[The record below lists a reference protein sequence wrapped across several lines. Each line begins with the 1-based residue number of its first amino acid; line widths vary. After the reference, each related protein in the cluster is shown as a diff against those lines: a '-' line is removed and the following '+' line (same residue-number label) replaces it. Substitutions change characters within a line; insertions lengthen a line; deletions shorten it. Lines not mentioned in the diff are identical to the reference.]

1 MTTEPT
7 NIILNIATNSGPL
20 AQIWLASNMSNV
32 SRNSALQ
39 TSIPES
45 VHEIAKV
52 AGCDID
58 VNTNDAVEE
67 DREINTGDYIT
78 LRTSGELLH
87 GVVRVYSKQAG
98 FLLSDIKDTLIKI
111 SSLFK
116 TSSKINITVG
126 KGNTISKL
134 DQLILEDTVTERE
147 VLALPDLDFLNDDV
161 TSNRGLLSH
170 FNPMER
176 QVQGATTTNNNPAF
190 DMSIE
195 VGRNVNNS
203 SGLDLDFDINEEN
216 GLIDNSHNKSSW
228 IEGTQNTEITMDNSE
243 INFND
248 ANNED
253 GNNAGDDWTLDFNNN
268 EDNGVENDLSQGSIE
283 LGRRAESVD
292 INEPTD
298 FGFDLEIEKEQPDIQ
313 LETDNVTNNHQER
326 QELNRKSK
334 TRNPAFKHTVPVE
347 SDSVQE
353 LSNEQLDDES
363 STIVSNEASVKK
375 QASAKLNQ
383 KRLWEQMSQTL
394 GFLPDA
400 VVANYLDYRHLKKP
414 RADTVENVE
423 IDEPEFDASLE
434 LDSNPLDMDN
444 NDDNLDA
451 DMLDHMEIGNNDDD
465 MEGFPDVKDIDEL
478 LSSPSRSD
486 TSSHDNREE
495 DNHIR
500 LVTGEIVTNSAMQ
513 LANIL
518 KEKNDSVN
526 TFDDLLTKKRDRPET
541 SSNTISKQ
549 EASACFF
556 DMLSLAT
563 AGCIDLTQEETF
575 DQINLTTNNSLF
587 EKFITA

>member
-216 GLIDNSHNKSSW
+216 GLIDNSYNKSSW

-465 MEGFPDVKDIDEL
+465 MEGFPDVRDIDEL

-486 TSSHDNREE
+486 TSSHDNKEV

>member
-116 TSSKINITVG
+116 TSSKINITLG

-161 TSNRGLLSH
+161 TSDRGLLSH

-195 VGRNVNNS
+195 VGRNVNNP

-253 GNNAGDDWTLDFNNN
+253 GNNAGDDWNLDFNSN
-268 EDNGVENDLSQGSIE
+268 EDNGVDNDLSQGSIE

-313 LETDNVTNNHQER
+313 LETENITKNHQER
-326 QELNRKSK
+326 QELNKKSK

-363 STIVSNEASVKK
+363 STIVSNEASVNK

-383 KRLWEQMSQTL
+383 KRLWEQMTQTL

-400 VVANYLDYRHLKKP
+400 VVANYLDYRRLKKP

-444 NDDNLDA
+444 NGDNLDV

-465 MEGFPDVKDIDEL
+465 MEGFPDVRDINEL
-478 LSSPSRSD
+478 LSSPSKSD
-486 TSSHDNREE
+486 TSSRDNREE

-518 KEKNDSVN
+518 KEKNNSVN
-526 TFDDLLTKKRDRPET
+526 TFDDLITKKRDRPET

-563 AGCIDLTQEETF
+563 AGCIDLSQEEAF

>member
-465 MEGFPDVKDIDEL
+465 MEGFPDVRDIDEL

-486 TSSHDNREE
+486 TSSHDNKEV

>member
-465 MEGFPDVKDIDEL
+465 MEGFPDVRDIDEL

>member
-7 NIILNIATNSGPL
+7 NIILNIATNNGPL

-58 VNTNDAVEE
+58 VSTNDALEE
-67 DREINTGDYIT
+67 DREVNSGDYIT

-116 TSSKINITVG
+116 TSSKINVTIG

-134 DQLILEDTVTERE
+134 DQLILEDTVTEKE
-147 VLALPDLDFLNDDV
+147 VLALPDLDFLNDDIA
-161 TSNRGLLSH
+161 SDRGLLSH

-176 QVQGATTTNNNPAF
+176 QVQGATTTNNNPVF

-195 VGRNVNNS
+195 VGRNANNS

-216 GLIDNSHNKSSW
+216 GLVDNSHNKSSW

-243 INFND
+243 INLND
-248 ANNED
+248 INNEH
-253 GNNAGDDWTLDFNNN
+253 GNNAGEDWNLDFNNN
-268 EDNGVENDLSQGSIE
+268 EESGVDIDLSQGSIE
-283 LGRRAESVD
+283 VGRRAESVD
-292 INEPTD
+292 IHEPTD
-298 FGFDLEIEKEQPDIQ
+298 FGFDLEIEKEQPDNQ
-313 LETDNVTNNHQER
+313 LETENTTESHQER
-326 QELNRKSK
+326 QELKKKSK
-334 TRNPAFKHTVPVE
+334 ARNPAFKHTVPVE
-347 SDSVQE
+347 SDTVQE
-353 LSNEQLDDES
+353 LSSEQLDDES
-363 STIVSNEASVKK
+363 STVVSNEAAVKK

-383 KRLWEQMSQTL
+383 KRLWEQMSQAL
-394 GFLPDA
+394 GFLPDT
-400 VVANYLDYRHLKKP
+400 VVATYLDYKRLKKP
-414 RADTVENVE
+414 RTDTVENAE
-423 IDEPEFDASLE
+423 IEEPEFDASLE
-434 LDSNPLDMDN
+434 LDANPLDMDDH
-444 NDDNLDA
+444 DDNMDLN
-451 DMLDHMEIGNNDDD
+451 MLDHMDIDNNDDD
-465 MEGFPDVKDIDEL
+465 MEDFPDVRNVDEL
-478 LSSPSRSD
+478 LSSPSKSD
-486 TSSHDNREE
+486 TSSDDSKEE
-495 DNHIR
+495 DNHVR
-500 LVTGEIVTNSAMQ
+500 LESGEIVTNSAMQ

-518 KEKNDSVN
+518 KEKNNSVN
-526 TFDDLLTKKRDRPET
+526 TFNDLIAEKQERQE
-541 SSNTISKQ
+541 SSSSSISKK

-563 AGCIDLTQEETF
+563 TGCIDLKQESAF
-575 DQINLTTNNSLF
+575 DQINLSTNNSLF